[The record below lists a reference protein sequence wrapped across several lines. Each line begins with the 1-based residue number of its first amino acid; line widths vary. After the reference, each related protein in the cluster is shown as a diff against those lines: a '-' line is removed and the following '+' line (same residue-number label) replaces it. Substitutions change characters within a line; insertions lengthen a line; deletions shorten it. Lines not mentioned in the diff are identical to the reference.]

1 LGNYGDNPV
10 PPFIR
15 SEKKCAVV
23 WDAGTQNFGRTHK
36 IDRRAAFS
44 FSPRHSEHAMT
55 RSTFLK
61 TAAATVA
68 STSALSAATAESRAY
83 FEIRKYT
90 LLDAEK
96 QTLLEN
102 YLRDAAI
109 PALNRVGVRHVGV
122 FLPEKQEDKPV
133 VYVVLHHASLGDAA
147 ACADVLDD
155 AALQKAGAG
164 YLGAPANAPVY
175 ERVESWLTRGIA
187 GMPTLQMPAGS
198 GGIYQLRIYESH
210 SEKAA
215 KKKIEMFNM
224 GELSI
229 FRRCGLNVV
238 FFGETII
245 GPRMPNLTYMLAFP
259 DAAAKETAW
268 NTFRSDSEWTKLKTT
283 PGFTDKEI
291 VSHIT
296 NLVLVPTTYSQIGG
310 TSAH

>member
-1 LGNYGDNPV
+1 
-10 PPFIR
+10 
-15 SEKKCAVV
+15 
-23 WDAGTQNFGRTHK
+23 
-36 IDRRAAFS
+36 
-44 FSPRHSEHAMT
+44 MT

-61 TAAATVA
+61 AAAGTVA
-68 STSALSAATAESRAY
+68 STHALAAANEEPRAF

-90 LLDAEK
+90 LLSAEK

-102 YLRDAAI
+102 FLRDAAI
-109 PALNRVGVRHVGV
+109 PSWNRLGVRQVGV

-133 VYVVLHHASLGDAA
+133 VYVVLHHASLSDVA
-147 ACADVLDD
+147 ACADLLDD
-155 AALQKAGAG
+155 AALQQAGTA
-164 YLGAPANAPVY
+164 YLGVPAETPVY

-187 GMPTLQMPAGS
+187 GMPVLQMPAGS

-215 KKKIEMFNM
+215 KKKIEMFNT

-238 FFGETII
+238 FFGETLI

-259 DAAAKETAW
+259 DAATKDAAW
-268 NTFRSDSEWTKLKTT
+268 NTFRSDSEWAKLKTT

-296 NLVLVPTTYSQIGG
+296 NLVLVPAAYSQIGG
-310 TSAH
+310 TATH